1 MPTLRSYIF
10 LDQLQPQTM
19 CYIGSTMRGF
29 LPRQRDAAMIVEVAP
44 GMDIEWLTD
53 IALKH
58 DAIRPGN
65 LVVERQ
71 FGYLEFHANDPASV
85 RSAGAAIL
93 EAAGVSAADA
103 MPPEVLASRIVDR
116 IDPYH
121 SFLVNRNK
129 QGSML
134 LPGDTLFI
142 FEMTPSAN
150 ALLAA
155 NEAEKAADVKLVD
168 CRFMG
173 AAGRLYMAGTASDV
187 RTAADAARSALGAA
201 PGAGVA

>member
-1 MPTLRSYIF
+1 MSE
-10 LDQLQPQTM
+10 
-19 CYIGSTMRGF
+19 S
-29 LPRQRDAAMIVEVAP
+29 
-44 GMDIEWLTD
+44 
-53 IALKH
+53 
-58 DAIRPGN
+58 
-65 LVVERQ
+65 
-71 FGYLEFHANDPASV
+71 ASV
-85 RSAGAAIL
+85 IVPRAVMLATVRNRSGVVAAVEPFDGDNGRLHLVHIEYKDSGAPSEERLLWEL
-93 EAAGVSAADA
+93 EPGRRLLEPTALPDPTSADA

-201 PGAGVA
+201 PGAGAA